1 MKARGTTMRKLNIAN
16 LDTPIKKLEKLSNE
30 LGKNIYIKRDDFTG
44 VEVSGNKIRKLEY
57 LIAYALDNKYDTII
71 TTGVLKTQP
80 SVYKK

>member
-1 MKARGTTMRKLNIAN
+1 MRKLNIAN